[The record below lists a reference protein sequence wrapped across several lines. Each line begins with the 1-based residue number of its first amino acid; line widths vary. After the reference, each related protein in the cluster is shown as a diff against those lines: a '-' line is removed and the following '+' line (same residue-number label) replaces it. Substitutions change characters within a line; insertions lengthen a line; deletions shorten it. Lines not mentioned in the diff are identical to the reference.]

1 MKIKNILKSKKQKEK
16 DRIIL
21 DLGVEEEMI
30 DVIQTKLKELWSE
43 VVNRGGDASEE
54 EVARMDF
61 MTIELERRTKR
72 RKDLIQN
79 LNDLDKKEG
88 KITSDTVFKGVIS
101 ILGILL
107 VIFAEETKLLSNK
120 AMGFVIKP
128 RL

>member
-1 MKIKNILKSKKQKEK
+1 MKIKNIL
-16 DRIIL
+16 
-21 DLGVEEEMI
+21 
-30 DVIQTKLKELWSE
+30 
-43 VVNRGGDASEE
+43 
-54 EVARMDF
+54 
-61 MTIELERRTKR
+61 RRTKR